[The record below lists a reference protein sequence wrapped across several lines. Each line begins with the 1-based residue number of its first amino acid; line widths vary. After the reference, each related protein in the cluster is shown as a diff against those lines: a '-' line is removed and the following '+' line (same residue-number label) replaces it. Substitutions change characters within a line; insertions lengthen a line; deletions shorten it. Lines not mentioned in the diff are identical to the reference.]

1 MEIIK
6 VEEGTPADL
15 ADRLPRERHT
25 YEFLDQLQI
34 PFLRVDH
41 QPAATIADCSMV
53 DEVLGVSMCKN
64 LFLTNA
70 QRTKFY
76 LLLMPG
82 EKKFKTK
89 DLSKQINSAR
99 LSFGEGEYME
109 KFLEIS
115 PGAVSIMGLINDRE
129 QAVQLLIDRKI
140 LEQEFLGCHPC
151 VNTSS
156 MRISMKDILGKF
168 LPALQREY
176 QEVVL

>member
-1 MEIIK
+1 
-6 VEEGTPADL
+6 
-15 ADRLPRERHT
+15 
-25 YEFLDQLQI
+25 
-34 PFLRVDH
+34 
-41 QPAATIADCSMV
+41 
-53 DEVLGVSMCKN
+53 
-64 LFLTNA
+64 
-70 QRTKFY
+70 
-76 LLLMPG
+76 
-82 EKKFKTK
+82 
-89 DLSKQINSAR
+89 
-99 LSFGEGEYME
+99 ME

-129 QAVQLLIDRKI
+129 QAVQLLIDREI

>member
-6 VEEGTPADL
+6 VEEGAPADL
-15 ADRLPRERHT
+15 TDRLPRERHT

-41 QPAATIADCSMV
+41 QPAATIADCSMA

-129 QAVQLLIDRKI
+129 QAVQLLIDREI